1 MRKKAP
7 ISGEAGE
14 GGDLQPEYHFGYRKS
29 KPNRFAEEAVKGGF
43 VVLVEE
49 DIAEVFQTP
58 ESIKKV
64 LRALIATMPRRPRSK
79 STARS

>member
-7 ISGEAGE
+7 ISGEAGA
-14 GGDLQPEYHFGYRKS
+14 GGDLHPEYRFDYRKS
-29 KPNRFAEEAVKGGF
+29 KPNRFAGEAVKGGF

-58 ESIKKV
+58 ESIKNV
-64 LRALIATMPRRPRSK
+64 LRALIATMPKRTRPK